1 MANITRHNIDIYEV
15 DELVTLDE
23 LSSIMQL
30 ASMIDLWNY
39 DPMTRFDDKGN
50 VIYDADAW
58 IETTC
63 GADILFDISPI
74 SYLALEACARRVMHE
89 AERLFECSLIFRE
102 PSLVRLDERSKV
114 KQVHADKE
122 NIDGTPKLGME
133 DYDIS
138 AVMYH
143 NEDFRGGDLVFPQ
156 HNVRISPTAGKVA
169 IFPGGAT
176 HLHYVDTIE
185 KGARWS
191 SPLFFSIVG

>member
-1 MANITRHNIDIYEV
+1 MANITRHGIDIYEV
-15 DELVTLDE
+15 DELVALDE

-39 DPMTRFDDKGN
+39 DPTTRFDSKGN

-63 GADILFDISPI
+63 GADILFDISPMLY
-74 SYLALEACARRVMHE
+74 STLEACAKRVMRE
-89 AERLFECSLIFRE
+89 AEQLFDCSLIFRE

-114 KQVHADKE
+114 GQAHADKE

-169 IFPGGAT
+169 IFPGDAT
-176 HLHYVDTIE
+176 HLHYVDTIK

>member
-1 MANITRHNIDIYEV
+1 MTNVRRHAVDIYEV
-15 DELVTLDE
+15 NELMSLDE

-30 ASMIDLWNY
+30 ASMIDVWNY
-39 DPMTRFDDKGN
+39 DPVMRFDDRGN
-50 VIYDADAW
+50 VIYDPDAW
-58 IETTC
+58 TETTC
-63 GADILFDISPI
+63 GADILFDISPTL
-74 SYLALEACARRVMHE
+74 YLTLEACAKRVMHE
-89 AERLFECSLIFRE
+89 AEQLFDCSLIFRE
-102 PSLVRLDERSKV
+102 PSLVRLDGRSKV
-114 KQVHADKE
+114 RQVHADKE

-169 IFPGGAT
+169 IFPGNAT

-191 SPLFFSIVG
+191 SPLFFSIAR